1 MTALQILRNMRQVS
15 QQEQLG
21 LTEIFSADVNLV
33 IWQRSVSRELLTYA
47 EQLVSQDTSNFSS
60 LQSVATPAELSEL
73 LEQRLPDGFGKKLM
87 LEDIVLQAEMLTCLM
102 DCSAVGFRLKRLDQ
116 PMCPRFHTDHIAVRL
131 LLTYAG
137 AGTEWLSQPPPPQQ
151 RQASIDFQQIELGD
165 VALLKGSGW
174 ENNQQGAIWHRSPT
188 SMAPRLLLS
197 LDPVGEH

>member
-33 IWQRSVSRELLTYA
+33 IWQRSVSHELLNYA
-47 EQLVSQDTSNFSS
+47 QQLVSQDACNFSS

-73 LEQRLPDGFGKKLM
+73 LEQRLPEGFGKKLM

-102 DCSAVGFRLKRLDQ
+102 DCPAVGFRLKRLDQ

-131 LLTYAG
+131 LVTYAG
-137 AGTEWLSQPPPPQQ
+137 TGTEWLSQPPSLHQ
-151 RQASIDFQQIELGD
+151 RQASADFQQIKLGD

-174 ENNQQGAIWHRSPT
+174 ENNQRGAIWHRSPA
-188 SMAPRLLLS
+188 SMMPR
-197 LDPVGEH
+197 